1 MLYMLLTA
9 GSGFKIELL
18 LPSPSGGERSK
29 QYKGESM
36 MNWQTSYQ
44 SRMTTPDEAV
54 KAIKSGDRIFLTGN
68 ASVPMLLLAALVK
81 RAPELKNVEICHP
94 LAICPSDYVSPEMEG
109 HLRVNSMFISANV
122 RKAVNEGR
130 ADFTPVMLSE
140 FPLLFKNG
148 HLPLDVAFIH
158 VSPPDHHGFCSMGA
172 ESGLT
177 ISAAEVAK
185 TVIAQVNEQMPRTLG
200 DTLMHVDRM
209 HHIVQVNCPL
219 TEMAMSD
226 DIDVDVVE
234 RIAAHI
240 AGLVPDGATMQ
251 LGIGAIPNAVL
262 KYLLNK
268 KDLGIHSELISD
280 GVIDLVEAGVLT
292 NARKSL
298 HPGKIVAG
306 FLLGTKRLYDWVD
319 NNPLVELHRTE
330 YVNDPF
336 VIAQN
341 DRMVAINSAIEVDLT
356 GQVCAD
362 SIGPK
367 MYSSVGG
374 QLDFIYGA
382 SRSKGGVPIIAM
394 PSSAELRDGT
404 VISKIVPMLKQGA
417 GVVTS
422 RNHVHFVVTE
432 FGVAELYGKT
442 VRQRTQALIHISDPR
457 FREEITRQ
465 ARELNYL

>member
-1 MLYMLLTA
+1 ML
-9 GSGFKIELL
+9 
-18 LPSPSGGERSK
+18 
-29 QYKGESM
+29 
-36 MNWQTSYQ
+36 NWQERYQ
-44 SRMTTPDEAV
+44 SRVTTPDEAV
-54 KAIKSGDRIFLTGN
+54 KAVKSGDRMFLTGN
-68 ASVPMLLLAALVK
+68 ASVPLQLLAALVK
-81 RAPELKNVEICHP
+81 RAPELENVEICHP
-94 LAICPSDYVSPEMEG
+94 LAICPSDYVSPSMEG

-158 VSPPDHHGFCSMGA
+158 VSPPDQHGFCSMGA

-185 TVIAQVNEQMPRTLG
+185 TVVAQVNEQMPRTLG

-209 HHIVQVNCPL
+209 HHIVPLNCPL
-219 TEMAMSD
+219 TEMAMGD
-226 DIDVDVVE
+226 DADKNVVE
-234 RIAAHI
+234 QIAAHI
-240 AGLVPDGATMQ
+240 AGLIPDGATMQ

-262 KYLLNK
+262 KYLMNK

-292 NARKSL
+292 NARKSI
-298 HPGKIVAG
+298 HAGKIVAG

-336 VIAQN
+336 VVAQN
-341 DRMVAINSAIEVDLT
+341 DRMVAINSALEIDLT

-367 MYSSVGG
+367 MYSAVGG

-394 PSSAELRDGT
+394 PSTSELRDGT

-432 FGVAELYGKT
+432 FGVARLYGKT
-442 VRQRTQALIHISDPR
+442 VRQRTQALINIADPR
-457 FREEITRQ
+457 FREEITSR